1 MSRHDRTEILGSIA
15 FLFLL
20 FFAILIF
27 LSL

>member
-15 FLFLL
+15 FLSLL
-20 FFAILIF
+20 AITILLF